1 MSHLKCKS
9 LMSHN
14 EPPLSMN
21 KMLKISD
28 GKFWDFCRSEV
39 LQSSSLKIP
48 VLADGGFL
56 SEMLIKIPVFCMN
69 NQNSVQSEGSVEP
82 KVMPSWS
89 PGT

>member
-1 MSHLKCKS
+1 MQEFDVSQRTPTFHEQNAC
-9 LMSHN
+9 
-14 EPPLSMN
+14 
-21 KMLKISD
+21 ISD